1 MIEEFRVGEGLRPTE
16 SFLKTGSH
24 KLCVSLASRLPHL
37 REVESGDES
46 QVADGVSE
54 YMGPPPVP
62 DFVSLATSRE
72 GRKERKKE
80 KRERGKDWK
89 TE

>member
-1 MIEEFRVGEGLRPTE
+1 M
-16 SFLKTGSH
+16 
-24 KLCVSLASRLPHL
+24 SLASRPSHL

-62 DFVSLATSRE
+62 DFVSLVTSRE

-80 KRERGKDWK
+80 KE
-89 TE
+89 

>member
-24 KLCVSLASRLPHL
+24 KLCVSLASRPSHL

-72 GRKERKKE
+72 GRKERKKT
-80 KRERGKDWK
+80 RERENDWK

>member
-1 MIEEFRVGEGLRPTE
+1 M
-16 SFLKTGSH
+16 SS
-24 KLCVSLASRLPHL
+24 ASRPSHL

-46 QVADGVSE
+46 QVPDGASE

-80 KRERGKDWK
+80 NEGERKRSENRERQVL
-89 TE
+89 

>member
-1 MIEEFRVGEGLRPTE
+1 M
-16 SFLKTGSH
+16 
-24 KLCVSLASRLPHL
+24 SLASRPSHL

-80 KRERGKDWK
+80 NE
-89 TE
+89 

>member
-1 MIEEFRVGEGLRPTE
+1 M
-16 SFLKTGSH
+16 
-24 KLCVSLASRLPHL
+24 
-37 REVESGDES
+37 

-80 KRERGKDWK
+80 KRERGNDWK